1 MTQTAWTLTDAQ
13 QAEHRARVAYLWAHR
28 EPSYSY
34 PRVED
39 VATQEARARELAH
52 AALVAKG
59 RC

>member
-1 MTQTAWTLTDAQ
+1 MTTWTPTDAQ

-34 PRVED
+34 PRHVED
-39 VATQEARARELAH
+39 AATQEARARELAH